1 MKDRGLTSIV
11 AIALLAGLL
20 YAALTPPD
28 RVPDEMGHF
37 LRAVAMAEGNF
48 FPKIGYV
55 SPGHG
60 FAGGIWM
67 FRKRMEKLDT
77 AAKFTL
83 DDVRAAYAL
92 PLDFENRAGIEFPA
106 WYSPVPYAVPAAVAF
121 VGMQTHWKPF
131 WIFYL
136 GRVANLL
143 ACLAIAFV
151 ALRMIRNRAAVAA
164 AVLLLPMTL
173 YELASWSADAMTI
186 SIALLLTS
194 LLVRNIE
201 ADGVVKTREIMWIA
215 AAAFV
220 MGLCKPAYFLLVVPV
235 LAIPTARFGDKR
247 RRSFATL
254 AIVAAMFLGTLLAVA
269 AARKGQY
276 NPRPQLP
283 VDPGQ
288 QLQCVIDDP
297 VRFAG
302 VFLRDMRD
310 NGRFYLEETIG
321 RLGLMNVKL
330 PVPLIVA
337 EWLVLLWA
345 AFTCGVRWTKTARA
359 SSIVACVMMIGGI
372 SLAQYL
378 VWSIICGDAI
388 EGIQGRYFLP
398 LLPLLLFSFA
408 IKPRERGPSLIPIA
422 IAGMVANA
430 IAIVVVFR
438 FYWS

>member
-1 MKDRGLTSIV
+1 MNDRGLTSVV
-11 AIALLAGLL
+11 AVALLAGLL
-20 YAALTPPD
+20 YAAVTPPD

-48 FPKIGYV
+48 FPPIGYV

-67 FRKRMEKLDT
+67 FRHRMEKLDT

-83 DDVRAAYAL
+83 EDVRAAYAL
-92 PLDFENRAGIEFPA
+92 PLDREKRAGIEFPA
-106 WYSPVPYAVPAAVAF
+106 WYSPVPYAVPAAIAF
-121 VGMQTHWKPF
+121 VGMQTGWKPF
-131 WIFYL
+131 WIFYI
-136 GRVANLL
+136 GRIANLL

-151 ALRMIRNRAAVAA
+151 AMRMIRNRAAVAA

-186 SIALLLTS
+186 SVALLLTC
-194 LLVRNIE
+194 LLVRNME
-201 ADGVVKTREIMWIA
+201 ADGVVTTREVAWIA
-215 AAAFV
+215 AVAFV

-235 LAIPTARFGDKR
+235 LAIPTVRFGEKR
-247 RRSFATL
+247 RRAFATI
-254 AIVAAMFLGTLLAVA
+254 AIVAAMMLGTLLAVA

-276 NPRPQLP
+276 NPRAQLP

-288 QLQCVIDDP
+288 QLRCVIDDP

-310 NGRFYLEETIG
+310 NGRFYLEETAG

-330 PVPLIVA
+330 PDALIVA
-337 EWLVLLWA
+337 EWIVLLWA
-345 AFTCGVRWTKTARA
+345 ALMCGVRWTKAARA
-359 SSIVACVMMIGGI
+359 SAIVACIAMIGGI

-398 LLPLLLFSFA
+398 LLPLLLFSFG

-422 IAGMVANA
+422 IAGIVANG
-430 IAIVVVFR
+430 IAIGVVFR